1 MNLLQLKTL
10 VRNLES
16 KHNPNAK
23 ARKIFN
29 RFATGS
35 GRNAKSFVDNRTVSK
50 IRACFSLEGGMMISQ
65 LDRLQSALEAA
76 AVKGPIEPIDPSYIL
91 ISHRSAAT
99 IFTMGQMIY
108 AIGKKVHGSED
119 GWELQTL
126 KSFRTAPD
134 EKLRKEIEAKYL
146 GGPEIRNLKKL
157 ENANFLRMFGQELA
171 TMGASEGLMR
181 ILASMLKKY
190 LAALRDHN
198 SKFLLEIPL
207 NEIDKIETLENLP
220 ALFPGRLPCIF
231 AVIDLFA
238 PAIHN
243 EVDGQMTARGV
254 AVVLVNSFGYPTIDK
269 DTPMMEAL
277 QITQT
282 QEKSGETL
290 LQKVANALH
299 PFESEIKRILEGMFK
314 EEMPEFWQQL
324 VLRYKEK
331 FASSPKTTEPQ
342 IEGYNACRFKYSR
355 QCTTAPS
362 CEWKDRRCMPKGI
375 DVAGVM
381 DLFTE
386 QPMFRWSWE
395 DGWVYSSWMTVEKM
409 VEDINSYNTLE
420 RNIKV
425 QYNNVFGIEHI
436 KTEFTGPQVV
446 VLKEIEDMFQV
457 TTR

>member
-65 LDRLQSALEAA
+65 LDQLQTALEAA

-91 ISHRSAAT
+91 MSNRSAAT
-99 IFTMGQMIY
+99 IYTMGLMIY

-146 GGPEIRNLKKL
+146 GGPDIRNLKKL
-157 ENANFLRMFGQELA
+157 ENANFLRMFVQELA
-171 TMGASEGLMR
+171 TKGASEGLMR

-207 NEIDKIETLENLP
+207 KEIDKIKTLDDLP
-220 ALFPGRLPCIF
+220 ALFPGRLPCIL

-243 EVDGQMTARGV
+243 EVVGQMTAKGV

-314 EEMPEFWQQL
+314 TEMPEFWEQL

-342 IEGYNACRFKYSR
+342 IEGYNACRFKYLR
-355 QCTTAPS
+355 DCKEP

-381 DLFTE
+381 DLFTD
-386 QPMFRWSWE
+386 QPMFSWNWKG
-395 DGWVYSSWMTVEKM
+395 GWGPSSSWMTLEKM
-409 VEDINSYNTLE
+409 VEDINTYNMPSTE
-420 RNIKV
+420 IEV
-425 QYNNVFGIEHI
+425 QYKNVFGIKHI
-436 KTEFTGPQVV
+436 KTWFTGSQGDVI
-446 VLKEIEDMFQV
+446 KEIEDMFKV
-457 TTR
+457 TTH